1 MSRLITF
8 TFFIVSLVA
17 IVAIGAPIFLNSFV
31 KKQSLP
37 VFWSV
42 PDFQLVSDEGQM
54 LSLEDLKGK
63 IWVAYFFFT
72 SCGTICPVMN
82 SNMTEVQKTFKSN
95 PDVVIVGFTV
105 DPETDTPEV
114 LNEFRKNFNAMKG
127 KWIFVTGDKKSI
139 YRLARHGFKVPTEEV
154 KPEEEGGPTDFI
166 HSNKFILVDR
176 QGRIRGFYDGTDEKS
191 VKKLIADT
199 KKLLWE

>member
-1 MSRLITF
+1 MSRLIASTL
-8 TFFIVSLVA
+8 FIVSLVA
-17 IVAIGAPIFLNSFV
+17 MVAVVAPVFLNLFV

-42 PDFQLVSDEGQM
+42 PDFRLVTDERQT

-63 IWVAYFFFT
+63 IWIAYFFFT
-72 SCGTICPVMN
+72 SCGSICPVMN
-82 SNMTEVQKTFKSN
+82 GNMTEVQKTFKNN

-114 LNEFRKNFNAMKG
+114 LNEFRKNYNAVKG

-139 YRLARHGFKVPTEEV
+139 YRLARHGFKLPTKEV

-166 HSNKFILVDR
+166 HSDKFILVDR
-176 QGRIRGFYDGTDEKS
+176 QGRIRGFYSGTDEKS

-199 KKLLWE
+199 KKLLRE